1 MEPQGLRLVE
11 VREKMNETT
20 VKIIHWIWG
29 EPKLADFMRGIAR
42 GEKIPPHDEVFEYG
56 DHQLV
61 CWISDFVFP
70 EDRSRGIKAWGD
82 LGGDEARVAEL
93 YESLTEGRKTPAGR
107 LEWLS
112 ELEPELVRDA
122 LLGHEGDSD
131 VYVHATSGRYA
142 PANRYRVHNAGTV
155 YESGW
160 RTSPGDWGLAEAD
173 RQICPEPIG
182 SPCSCVVICKD

>member
-1 MEPQGLRLVE
+1 
-11 VREKMNETT
+11 MNETT

-42 GEKIPPHDEVFEYG
+42 GEKIPPHEEVFEYG

-82 LGGDEARVAEL
+82 LGGDEDRVVKL

-122 LLGHEGDSD
+122 LLGIDGESGI
-131 VYVHATSGRYA
+131 YVHATAGRYH
-142 PANRYRVHNAGTV
+142 PANHYLVRNSGTV
-155 YESGW
+155 AESGW
-160 RTSPGDWGLAEAD
+160 TASSGLWGLPEAD
-173 RQICPEPIG
+173 RQVCPDPSA
-182 SPCSCVVICKD
+182 SPCGCVVVKRD